1 MSSVV
6 VIAAIATS
14 GQARLPEPV
23 REMID
28 AATATG
34 DSQKVAAVIEAPKTA
49 YPDATAQID
58 ELHAAWQIEQKRLA
72 EARKAQEHAAL
83 ASAGFLE
90 NWEGDGEIGAIR
102 STGNTD
108 DLGASL
114 GLTLEKDGVDW
125 DHTLRTLVDYQQS
138 DGVTTREQYLLEYKT
153 RYDLYDRTYVLGLER
168 YERAAR
174 FQGYTARYSL
184 SGGVGYRLIESD
196 SATLRIQAG
205 PAYRRTDFVDGEV
218 ETQNSLAA
226 LAALDFDWR
235 LAENITFQQD
245 VNAVLQSGNSTFQSF
260 SAFRAGITDDVSV
273 RVILRDRARYQSAAR
288 RCLDRY
294 VVAVH
299 LRFWFLA
306 HCGIASRR
314 KKGREGLYP
323 RGPFS
328 KL

>member
-1 MSSVV
+1 
-6 VIAAIATS
+6 
-14 GQARLPEPV
+14 
-23 REMID
+23 MID

-34 DSQKVAAVIEAPKTA
+34 DSQKVAAVIEAAKTA

-138 DGVTTREQYLLEYKT
+138 DGVTTREQYLVGYET
-153 RYDLYDRTYVLGLER
+153 RYDLNDRTYVFGLGR
-168 YERAAR
+168 YERAR

-273 RVILRDRARYQSAAR
+273 RLSYEIEHDTNPPPG
-288 RCLDRY
+288 
-294 VVAVH
+294 AVSTDT
-299 LRFWFLA
+299 LSRFTFVF
-306 HCGIASRR
+306 G
-314 KKGREGLYP
+314 
-323 RGPFS
+323 F
-328 KL
+328 